1 MNDAP
6 GRWLDA
12 VVKIDQRGFHVGQS
26 RQDCRVVHMFAPGFD
41 HHRQRQKN
49 DILALLRLEALEI
62 RLWLAG
68 EDLWWGCGNVKTHAR
83 S

>member
-1 MNDAP
+1 MSDAP

-26 RQDCRVVHMFAPGFD
+26 RQDRRVVHMLAPGFD
-41 HHRQRQKN
+41 HHRQRQED
-49 DILALLRLEALEI
+49 DILALLRLETLEI

-68 EDLWWGCGNVKTHAR
+68 EDLWGSGGNVKTHAR